1 MTYMAKKKEDRTGW
15 TCVCTADVRGKI
27 TKRHAQ
33 KKTCIRLYNTILGM
47 LPQPPPT
54 SCEYRFTT
62 VPQTTRNLLKFQ
74 GMSPGFPE
82 AALSHAKSGEDWSPF
97 TSTYDRCERSIIS
110 RQLGTK
116 DVSFHAVSTLVVRFR
131 FIRRI
136 SVRRL
141 SFRCLLGRTTRA
153 YPASHT

>member
-1 MTYMAKKKEDRTGW
+1 MYVPLTFVE
-15 TCVCTADVRGKI
+15 KI

-54 SCEYRFTT
+54 SCEYRLTT

-97 TSTYDRCERSIIS
+97 TSTYDCERSF
-110 RQLGTK
+110 R
-116 DVSFHAVSTLVVRFR
+116 VSLARKTFR
-131 FIRRI
+131 FMPFQLSSFAFGLFAQFRFAACCFDVCWGGQHGHTPRRI
-136 SVRRL
+136 HEAS
-141 SFRCLLGRTTRA
+141 GRTYTYVSSVPCR
-153 YPASHT
+153 